1 MHKHADE
8 VVRSFFIERL
18 DGSMDLGACICR
30 GSTLFTTVTDNP
42 IKVNV
47 FCLLFASR

>member
-18 DGSMDLGACICR
+18 DGSMNLGACICR
-30 GSTLFTTVTDNP
+30 GSTLFTTVTDDP
-42 IKVNV
+42 VKIIVLS
-47 FCLLFASR
+47 LLFASR